1 MIAAVVPAA
10 GRSARMG
17 RPKLLLE
24 FHGESLIQRVVT
36 ALGEGGADRI
46 IVVPPV
52 GSPEAADIAAE
63 ASAAGAEVL
72 IPESQPA
79 EMRDSV
85 ELGLA
90 VLDAEPRP
98 SSVLLTPGD
107 VPGITPAL
115 VARLLDV
122 ARENP
127 EGIIVPT
134 RDGRRGHPVVFPWS
148 IAIRVRD
155 LPDDVGVNR
164 LVEMNRERLIEVAV
178 SVVDAIDDLDTPE
191 DLERWT
197 STQPS
202 SLDRSNDDAKMTVR
216 VRLFALAKERAGRSE
231 VEVELAA
238 PARVGELREALRGH
252 IPRLGALC
260 AGAMISVDEEY
271 ASDETPITSASRIA
285 LIPPVSGGGATG
297 YGVETSIRDD

>member
-1 MIAAVVPAA
+1 
-10 GRSARMG
+10 MG

-24 FHGESLIQRVVT
+24 FDGESLIRRVVT

-52 GSPEAADIAAE
+52 GSPEAAEIAAE
-63 ASAAGAEVL
+63 ASGAGAEVL
-72 IPESQPA
+72 VPECQPA

-90 VLDAEPRP
+90 VLDADPRP
-98 SSVLLTPGD
+98 SSVLVTPAD

-127 EGIIVPT
+127 ERIIIPT
-134 RDGRRGHPVVFPWS
+134 HDGHRGHPVLFPWT
-148 IAIRVRD
+148 IAVRIRD
-155 LPDDVGVNR
+155 LPDEVGVNR
-164 LVEMNRERLIEVAV
+164 LVEMNRDRIVEIPVP
-178 SVVDAIDDLDTPE
+178 VVDAIDDLDTPE
-191 DLERWT
+191 DLGRWH
-197 STQPS
+197 SAHAP

-231 VEVELAA
+231 VEVALVA
-238 PARVGELREALRGH
+238 PARVGDLREALRGR
-252 IPRLGALC
+252 IPQIDAIC
-260 AGAMISVDEEY
+260 AGAMISVDETY
-271 ASDETPITSASRIA
+271 ASDETPITSASRVA
-285 LIPPVSGGGATG
+285 LIPPVSGGGATA
-297 YGVETSIRDD
+297 YRLEISSRDD